1 MDVSV
6 ELNNFLKAIDR
17 NAPLSN
23 GYKYPYKPALVI
35 SIFKYFNNLNES
47 IFNRDISLDNNEILK
62 EYYDLITSDV
72 DLYDQL
78 IKQKSKKDFEIYLGF
93 NDKLKKQLLNKD
105 EMHIYDMYVNPIEV
119 DDDNIS
125 FEEAKKEVLNSLNVL
140 GKEYISK
147 QGAYPCIYI
156 SLKDITG
163 RNYEEM
169 LETMKT
175 MVNNLYKEHRYSS
188 YYSCPGTSCAIRYAS
203 KKIARF
209 RISGSQFGYCSSF
222 FFAHRNA
229 SSYALFFNL
238 KSASRTISPI
248 SSAVRSSRNDNNV
261 SSEIS
266 SNLAIGANRV
276 ISGYE
281 FSFSHLFVSAN

>member
-93 NDKLKKQLLNKD
+93 NDKLKKQLLTHIFEMPTTRLANHNK
-105 EMHIYDMYVNPIEV
+105 V
-119 DDDNIS
+119 
-125 FEEAKKEVLNSLNVL
+125 
-140 GKEYISK
+140 
-147 QGAYPCIYI
+147 
-156 SLKDITG
+156 
-163 RNYEEM
+163 
-169 LETMKT
+169 
-175 MVNNLYKEHRYSS
+175 
-188 YYSCPGTSCAIRYAS
+188 
-203 KKIARF
+203 
-209 RISGSQFGYCSSF
+209 
-222 FFAHRNA
+222 
-229 SSYALFFNL
+229 
-238 KSASRTISPI
+238 
-248 SSAVRSSRNDNNV
+248 
-261 SSEIS
+261 
-266 SNLAIGANRV
+266 
-276 ISGYE
+276 
-281 FSFSHLFVSAN
+281 